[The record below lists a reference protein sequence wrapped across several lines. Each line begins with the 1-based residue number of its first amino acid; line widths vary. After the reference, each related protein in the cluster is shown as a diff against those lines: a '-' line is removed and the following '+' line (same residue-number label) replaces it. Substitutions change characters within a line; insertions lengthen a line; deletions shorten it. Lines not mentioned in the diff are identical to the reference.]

1 MSDSRALKEKE
12 STFDID
18 GVVNQCVERDQM
30 TRSTDSDKKCGHQL
44 KSHFGTITSYHTLKH
59 LFIAEHLL
67 EVVSYFFKGC
77 KYQLVVP

>member
-44 KSHFGTITSYHTLKH
+44 KSHFGTITSYHT
-59 LFIAEHLL
+59 
-67 EVVSYFFKGC
+67 
-77 KYQLVVP
+77 